1 MEKAALEKFKSDLE
15 AAGINEFNLRI
26 EGGNKTIAN
35 SENSKIIL
43 QDDYIIGIEIKNN
56 HGASS
61 KNSFNIVAAPYENI
75 DDAKVFDITVKQLMD
90 FLNVSGITIDEEMKK
105 FISSHGNRVIL
116 QTRTEG
122 GYYEEVKND
131 KGQVVFTTPLPGRVT
146 MGNTTDKVGTVQVDK
161 DSPVK

>member
-1 MEKAALEKFKSDLE
+1 MEKAVLEKFKSDLE
-15 AAGINEFNLRI
+15 SAGITDLNLRI
-26 EGGNKTIAN
+26 EGGNKTITHNDHA
-35 SENSKIIL
+35 KIIL
-43 QDDYIIGIEIKNN
+43 QSDYVVGLEVKNN
-56 HGASS
+56 HGAGT
-61 KNSFNIVAAPYENI
+61 KNSFNILAVPYENI
-75 DDAKVFDITVKQLMD
+75 DNAKAFDVTVKQLMD
-90 FLNVSGITIDEEMKK
+90 FLTASGITIDDELKK

-146 MGNTTDKVGTVQVDK
+146 MGNTTDKVGTVQVDE

>member
-1 MEKAALEKFKSDLE
+1 MEKAVLEKFRSDLE
-15 AAGINEFNLRI
+15 TAGITDFNLRI

-35 SENSKIIL
+35 NENSKIIL

-61 KNSFNIVAAPYENI
+61 KNNFNIVAAPYEDI
-75 DDAKVFDITVKQLMD
+75 DDAKVFDVTVKQLMD
-90 FLNVSGITIDEEMKK
+90 FLTASGITIDDELKK

-122 GYYEEVKND
+122 GYYEEVKNA

-146 MGNTTDKVGTVQVDK
+146 MGYTTDQEGPVQVDE